1 MPLGV
6 PSAARHSPN
15 GQHIPTLTLFEISMQ
30 TSRPQETFEQQAGAI
45 RNRVY
50 GEEGLLSKLSRI
62 LLDKYPRSG
71 IIMTRAPVPVEK
83 PLYWIGSS
91 LKDITRFPSDV
102 QRSVGFALG
111 AAQYGGKHP
120 AAKPWKGEGPGILEV
135 VKDYDGDT
143 YRAIYTVRFAQAVY
157 VLHVFQKKSPR
168 GIETRQSDVAL
179 VRERL
184 KVAQRDYEE
193 RHG

>member
-1 MPLGV
+1 M
-6 PSAARHSPN
+6 
-15 GQHIPTLTLFEISMQ
+15 
-30 TSRPQETFEQQAGAI
+30 
-45 RNRVY
+45 
-50 GEEGLLSKLSRI
+50 
-62 LLDKYPRSG
+62 
-71 IIMTRAPVPVEK
+71 
-83 PLYWIGSS
+83 

-102 QRSVGFALG
+102 QRSVGFALN

-120 AAKPWKGEGPGILEV
+120 AAKPWKGEGRGILEV

-168 GIETRQSDVAL
+168 GIETRQSDVVL

-184 KVAQRDYEE
+184 RVAQRDYEE

>member
-1 MPLGV
+1 
-6 PSAARHSPN
+6 
-15 GQHIPTLTLFEISMQ
+15 
-30 TSRPQETFEQQAGAI
+30 
-45 RNRVY
+45 
-50 GEEGLLSKLSRI
+50 
-62 LLDKYPRSG
+62 
-71 IIMTRAPVPVEK
+71 MTRRPVPGEK

-102 QRSVGFALG
+102 LRSVGFALS
-111 AAQYGGKHP
+111 AAQYGGKHL
-120 AAKPWKGEGPGILEV
+120 AAKPWKGEGLGILEI

-143 YRAIYTVRFAQAVY
+143 FRAIYTVRFAQAVY

-168 GIETRQSDVAL
+168 GIETRQSDVVL

-193 RHG
+193 RYG

>member
-1 MPLGV
+1 
-6 PSAARHSPN
+6 
-15 GQHIPTLTLFEISMQ
+15 
-30 TSRPQETFEQQAGAI
+30 
-45 RNRVY
+45 
-50 GEEGLLSKLSRI
+50 
-62 LLDKYPRSG
+62 
-71 IIMTRAPVPVEK
+71 MTRQPVPGEK
-83 PLYWIGSS
+83 PLYWIGPS

-102 QRSVGFALG
+102 QRSVGFALS